1 METKHPKL
9 EKPDQIVWSLEEEDV
24 SIHSKSY
31 TCSFC
36 KKGFSNAQALGGH
49 MNIHRKDRAK
59 LRESFEE
66 NVLISSDITLGLV
79 QVQDRYLI
87 SETILE
93 SSGEKKV
100 PRDDDNGSGASPKG
114 KDGVGENSRS
124 SHGSSSQVELDLE
137 LRLGPDSR
145 AS

>member
-24 SIHSKSY
+24 SVHSKSY

-66 NVLISSDITLGLV
+66 NVLSSDITLDRVQV

-87 SETILE
+87 SEIILE
-93 SSGEKKV
+93 SSGGKKV
-100 PRDDDNGSGASPKG
+100 SRDDNGSGASPKG
-114 KDGVGENSRS
+114 KDGVGENSGS

>member
-24 SIHSKSY
+24 SVHSKSY

-66 NVLISSDITLGLV
+66 NVLSSDITLDRVQV

-87 SETILE
+87 SEIILE

-100 PRDDDNGSGASPKG
+100 SRDDNGSGASPKG

>member
-9 EKPDQIVWSLEEEDV
+9 EKSDQTVWSLEEEDV

-36 KKGFSNAQALGGH
+36 KKGFSTAQALGGH

-66 NVLISSDITLGLV
+66 NVLSSDVTLDRV
-79 QVQDRYLI
+79 QVQDRPLVSGII
-87 SETILE
+87 SE
-93 SSGEKKV
+93 SSGEKKAS
-100 PRDDDNGSGASPKG
+100 RDDNGSGASPRG
-114 KDGVGENSRS
+114 KDGVGENSGS

>member
-1 METKHPKL
+1 METKHPKP

-66 NVLISSDITLGLV
+66 NVLFSDITLGLV
-79 QVQDRYLI
+79 QVQDRYPI
-87 SETILE
+87 SEIILE
-93 SSGEKKV
+93 SSEEKKV

-114 KDGVGENSRS
+114 KDRVGENSRS